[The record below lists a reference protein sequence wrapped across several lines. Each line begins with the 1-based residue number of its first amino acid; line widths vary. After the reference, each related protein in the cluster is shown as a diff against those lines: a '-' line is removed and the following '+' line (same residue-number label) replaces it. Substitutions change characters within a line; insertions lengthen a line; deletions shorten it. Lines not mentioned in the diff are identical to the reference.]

1 MTITDYRSLITF
13 IIWGVMKI
21 GVIGC
26 GYVGLITGVC
36 LAEMGHSLICVDN
49 NEEKI
54 KKLKNLIPPIYE
66 SGLSEL
72 LKKNKNRL
80 KFTTSIEKA
89 VKDSTVIFI
98 AVGTPP
104 KESGDADLSAVEN
117 VLTSIVE
124 CMDSYRLI
132 VEKSTVPVQT
142 GMKIKNVMEMRAS
155 GVPFDIASNPEF
167 LREGSAIDDFLHPDR
182 IVIGLETERAKEIL
196 LKIYEPLGVPIIVT
210 DLQSAE
216 IIKHASNSFLATK
229 ISYINAISVICELAG
244 ANIKDVAR
252 GMGLDPR
259 IGDKFLNAGVGF
271 GGFCFPKDVRAFMRI
286 SEKLGYRFNLLK
298 EVEKINELAKE
309 RFVEKIKDVL
319 WNLQGKVIG
328 ILGLAFKPNT
338 DDMRYAP
345 SIDIINH
352 LLSEGAKVVAYD
364 PVAMENARRVL
375 PDIEYRENPY
385 DVADGADCLAIV
397 TEWDEFK
404 NLDIEKIK
412 SLLKTPII
420 FDGRNIFKKEKME
433 ELGFIY
439 RGIGI

>member
-1 MTITDYRSLITF
+1 
-13 IIWGVMKI
+13 MKI

-72 LKKNKNRL
+72 LKKNKDRL
-80 KFTTSIEKA
+80 KFTTSIEEA

-117 VLTSIVE
+117 VVTSIVK

-142 GMKIKNVMEMRAS
+142 GTKIKSVMEMRAS

-182 IVIGLETERAKEIL
+182 IVIGVETEKAKKIL
-196 LKIYEPLGVPIIVT
+196 MDIYKPLGVPIIVT
-210 DLQSAE
+210 DMQSAE

-259 IGDKFLNAGVGF
+259 IGDKFLSAGVGF

-309 RFVEKIKDVL
+309 RFVEKIEDVL

-404 NLDIEKIK
+404 NLDLEKIK

-439 RGIGI
+439 RGIGV

>member
-1 MTITDYRSLITF
+1 MNIA
-13 IIWGVMKI
+13 
-21 GVIGC
+21 VIGC
-26 GYVGLITGVC
+26 GYVGLVTGVC

-72 LKKNKNRL
+72 LKKNKDRL
-80 KFTTSIEKA
+80 KFTTSIEEA

-117 VLTSIVE
+117 VVTSIVK

-142 GMKIKNVMEMRAS
+142 GTKIKSVMEMCAS

-229 ISYINAISVICELAG
+229 ISYINVISIICELAG

-309 RFVEKIKDVL
+309 RFVEKIEEVL

-375 PDIEYRENPY
+375 PEIEYRENPY

-404 NLDIEKIK
+404 NLDLEKIK
-412 SLLKTPII
+412 NLLKTPII

-439 RGIGI
+439 RGVGV

>member
-1 MTITDYRSLITF
+1 
-13 IIWGVMKI
+13 MKI

-72 LKKNKNRL
+72 LKKNKDRL
-80 KFTTSIEKA
+80 KFTTSIEEA

-117 VLTSIVE
+117 VVTSIVK

-142 GMKIKNVMEMRAS
+142 GTKIKSVMEMHAS

-309 RFVEKIKDVL
+309 RFVEKIEDVL
-319 WNLQGKVIG
+319 WNLQGKVVG

-404 NLDIEKIK
+404 NLDLEKIK

-420 FDGRNIFKKEKME
+420 FDGRNVFKKEKME

-439 RGIGI
+439 KGIGV

>member
-1 MTITDYRSLITF
+1 
-13 IIWGVMKI
+13 MKI

-80 KFTTSIEKA
+80 KFTTSIEEA

-117 VLTSIVE
+117 VVTSIVK

-142 GMKIKNVMEMRAS
+142 GTKIKSVMEMRAS

-182 IVIGLETERAKEIL
+182 IVIGLETERAREIL

-210 DLQSAE
+210 DMQSAE

-309 RFVEKIKDVL
+309 RFVEKIEDVL

-404 NLDIEKIK
+404 NLDLEKIK

-439 RGIGI
+439 KGIGV

>member
-1 MTITDYRSLITF
+1 
-13 IIWGVMKI
+13 MKI

-72 LKKNKNRL
+72 LKKNKDRL
-80 KFTTSIEKA
+80 KFTTSIEEA

-117 VLTSIVE
+117 VVTSIVK

-142 GMKIKNVMEMRAS
+142 GTKIKSVMEMRAS

-182 IVIGLETERAKEIL
+182 IVIGVETEKAKKIL
-196 LKIYEPLGVPIIVT
+196 MDIYKPLGVPIIVT
-210 DLQSAE
+210 DMQSAE

-309 RFVEKIKDVL
+309 RFVEKIEDVL

-404 NLDIEKIK
+404 NLDLGKIK
-412 SLLKTPII
+412 GLMKTPII

-439 RGIGI
+439 KGIGV

>member
-1 MTITDYRSLITF
+1 
-13 IIWGVMKI
+13 MKI

-72 LKKNKNRL
+72 LKKNKDRL
-80 KFTTSIEKA
+80 KFTTSIEEA

-117 VLTSIVE
+117 VVTSIVK

-142 GMKIKNVMEMRAS
+142 GTKIKSVMEMHAS
-155 GVPFDIASNPEF
+155 GVPFDNASNPEF

-309 RFVEKIKDVL
+309 RFVEKIEDVL
-319 WNLQGKVIG
+319 WNLQGKVVG

-404 NLDIEKIK
+404 NLDLEKIK

-420 FDGRNIFKKEKME
+420 FDGRNVFKKEKME

-439 RGIGI
+439 KGIGV

>member
-1 MTITDYRSLITF
+1 
-13 IIWGVMKI
+13 MKI